1 MKRVCT
7 ACHAVSDIDGDT
19 CPRCGG
25 NAVTLDAWRNLRAQ
39 IPPAGAPSP
48 ASPNPTEATTVRLS
62 MSKPSGRGE
71 AERGD
76 GTAFV
81 LGMFLSFLC
90 FAIAFITVYVVIDWI
105 G

>member
-25 NAVTLDAWRNLRAQ
+25 SAVTLDAWRDLRTRVTIPNLQADRP
-39 IPPAGAPSP
+39 IDPAGP
-48 ASPNPTEATTVRLS
+48 ADGVAAASNP
-62 MSKPSGRGE
+62 KPGV

-90 FAIAFITVYVVIDWI
+90 FAIVFITVYVVLDWLR
-105 G
+105 